1 MFDKDRSG
9 TIDFEEF
16 SALWKYVTDWQKCF
30 RTYDTDS
37 SGAIDEG
44 ELKYALTSFGNYIL
58 NLYSIHWV

>member
-1 MFDKDRSG
+1 MFDIDRSG

-30 RTYDTDS
+30 RTYDTDN

-44 ELKYALTSFGNYIL
+44 ELKYALTSFGNYML
-58 NLYSIHWV
+58 NLYSIH